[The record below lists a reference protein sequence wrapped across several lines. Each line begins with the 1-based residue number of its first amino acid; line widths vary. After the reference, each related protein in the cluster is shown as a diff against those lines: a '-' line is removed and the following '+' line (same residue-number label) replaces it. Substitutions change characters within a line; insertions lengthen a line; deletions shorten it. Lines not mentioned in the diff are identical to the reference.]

1 VFCNNTS
8 RGKFRSAVWGRHRE
22 LLELMSARLL
32 IVDEHD
38 KIAPPVLSALQRRF
52 KVTCVRQLVDAN
64 GGGFDVAV
72 IAPGA
77 DDETELCRQVIETGT
92 AAEVVILGSSPSLED
107 TIRAI
112 RAQASDFVP
121 DGDEP
126 SAVVSRVRQSV
137 ELIELRRELARLQAG
152 PVPVTPFPELIG
164 EGTALRRLKLLIER
178 VARSEATVLVTG
190 ESGTGKEIVAR
201 TLHAHGPHP
210 AGPFLV
216 TSLGAVPR
224 QLLESE
230 LFGHVRGAFTGALAD
245 RKGLLLRASGGTLFL
260 DEVADMPLD
269 VQAKLLRALQQRS
282 LRALGQREEVP
293 FNARII
299 AATSRDLEQEVAAGR
314 FRQDLYFRLN
324 VIQLVVPPLRERGH
338 DVLLLAQHFIQREST
353 ALRPVVGLTP
363 GAARALL
370 AYRWPGNVR
379 ELEHCIVSAAASA
392 RYDHIT
398 APDLPERVR
407 GQESVAPERD
417 VNDLISLRE
426 LERQHILEVLRSV
439 GGNKALTSRR
449 LGLDRKTLYRK
460 LKEYGEANGAAEL
473 PSE

>member
-1 VFCNNTS
+1 
-8 RGKFRSAVWGRHRE
+8 
-22 LLELMSARLL
+22 MSARLL
-32 IVDEHD
+32 VVDDQEGM
-38 KIAPPVLSALQRRF
+38 APPVLSALQRRF
-52 KVTCVRQLVDAN
+52 KVVRVARADEAS
-64 GGGFDVAV
+64 GAGYDVAL

-77 DDETELCRQVIETGT
+77 EDQSRLCRRLIEIG
-92 AAEVVILGSSPSLED
+92 AAGEVMILGSSPSLED

-112 RAQASDFVP
+112 RAQAFDFVP
-121 DGDEP
+121 EGDEP
-126 SAVVSRVRQSV
+126 SAVVNRVRQAI
-137 ELIELRRELARLQAG
+137 ELIELRRELSRLQAG
-152 PVPVTPFPELIG
+152 PIPGTPFPELIG
-164 EGTALRRLKLLIER
+164 ESTALRRLKLLIER
-178 VARSEATVLVTG
+178 VARSEATVLVNG

-210 AGPFLV
+210 GGPFLV
-216 TSLGAVPR
+216 TNLGAIPR

-230 LFGHVRGAFTGALAD
+230 LFGHVRGAFTGAVAD
-245 RKGLLLRASGGTLFL
+245 RKGLLLRATGGSLFL

-338 DVLLLAQHFIQREST
+338 DVLLLAQHFIQRESS

-379 ELEHCIVSAAASA
+379 ELEHCIVSAAACA

-407 GQESVAPERD
+407 GQEAMAPERD

-460 LKEYGEANGAAEL
+460 LKEYGEAAG
-473 PSE
+473 

>member
-1 VFCNNTS
+1 
-8 RGKFRSAVWGRHRE
+8 
-22 LLELMSARLL
+22 MSARLL
-32 IVDEHD
+32 VIDEHD
-38 KIAPPVLSALQRRF
+38 KIVPAVLTALQRRF
-52 KVTCVRQLVDAN
+52 KVSRVQKLENVTD
-64 GGGFDVAV
+64 GSFDVAL

-77 DDETELCRQVIETGT
+77 EDETELCRRVIDTGVAT
-92 AAEVVILGSSPSLED
+92 EVVILGSSPSLED

-121 DGDEP
+121 NGDEP
-126 SAVVSRVRQSV
+126 TEVVDRVRQVV
-137 ELIELRRELARLQAG
+137 ELIELRRELSRLRSG
-152 PVPVTPFPELIG
+152 PVPAAPFPELIG
-164 EGTALRRLKLLIER
+164 ESIALRRLKQLIER
-178 VARSEATVLVTG
+178 VARSEATVLITG

-210 AGPFLV
+210 GGPFLV
-216 TSLGAVPR
+216 TSLGAIPR
-224 QLLESE
+224 HLLESE
-230 LFGHVRGAFTGALAD
+230 LFGHVRGAFTGALSD
-245 RKGLLLRASGGTLFL
+245 RKGLLLLATGGSLFL

-269 VQAKLLRALQQRS
+269 VQAKLLRVLQQRS

-324 VIQLVVPPLRERGH
+324 VIQLVVPPLRERAH
-338 DVLLLAQHFIQREST
+338 DVLLLAQHFIQRENT
-353 ALRPVVGLTP
+353 QLRRFVGLTP
-363 GAARALL
+363 AAARALL

-398 APDLPERVR
+398 AADLPERVR
-407 GQESVAPERD
+407 GQDALAPEQD

-460 LKEYGEANGAAEL
+460 LKEYEEAGGAPVEGASGGDLDQPEV
-473 PSE
+473 S

>member
-1 VFCNNTS
+1 
-8 RGKFRSAVWGRHRE
+8 
-22 LLELMSARLL
+22 MSARLL
-32 IVDEHD
+32 VVDEQD
-38 KIAPPVLSALQRRF
+38 KMAPPVLSALQRRF
-52 KVTCVRQLVDAN
+52 KVVCVPQVEEAA
-64 GGGFDVAV
+64 GAGFDMAV

-77 DDETELCRQVIETGT
+77 VDPSELCRRLIEVGA
-92 AAEVVILGSSPSLED
+92 AAEVMILGSSPSLED

-112 RAQASDFVP
+112 RAQAFDFVP
-121 DGDEP
+121 EGDEP
-126 SAVVSRVRQSV
+126 QAVVNRLRQAI
-137 ELIELRRELARLQAG
+137 ELIELRRELSRLQAG
-152 PVPVTPFPELIG
+152 PVPATPFPELIG
-164 EGTALRRLKLLIER
+164 DSTALRRLKLLIER
-178 VARSEATVLVTG
+178 VARSEATVLITG

-210 AGPFLV
+210 GGPFLV
-216 TSLGAVPR
+216 TNLGAIPR

-230 LFGHVRGAFTGALAD
+230 LFGHMRGAFTGAVAD
-245 RKGLLLRASGGTLFL
+245 RKGLLLRATGGTLFL
-260 DEVADMPLD
+260 DEVADMPLE

-293 FNARII
+293 FNARIV

-338 DVLLLAQHFIQREST
+338 DVLLLAQHFIQRESSV
-353 ALRPVVGLTP
+353 LRPVVGLTP

-379 ELEHCIVSAAASA
+379 ELEHCIVSAAACA

-407 GQESVAPERD
+407 GQEALAPERD

-460 LKEYGEANGAAEL
+460 LKEYGEAT
-473 PSE
+473 S

>member
-1 VFCNNTS
+1 
-8 RGKFRSAVWGRHRE
+8 
-22 LLELMSARLL
+22 MSARLL
-32 IVDEHD
+32 ILDEHD
-38 KIAPPVLSALQRRF
+38 KIAAPVLSALQRRF
-52 KVTCVRQLVDAN
+52 KVVRVPHVEEAA
-64 GGGFDVAV
+64 GAGFDMAV

-77 DDETELCRQVIETGT
+77 DEPSELCRRLIEIGA
-92 AAEVVILGSSPSLED
+92 AAEVMILGNSPSLED

-112 RAQASDFVP
+112 RAQAFDFVP
-121 DGDEP
+121 EGDEP
-126 SAVVSRVRQSV
+126 QAVVNRLRQAM
-137 ELIELRRELARLQAG
+137 ELIELRRELSRLQAG
-152 PVPVTPFPELIG
+152 PVPATPFPELIG
-164 EGTALRRLKLLIER
+164 ESTALRRLKLLIER
-178 VARSEATVLVTG
+178 VARSEATVLITG

-210 AGPFLV
+210 GGPFLV
-216 TSLGAVPR
+216 TNLGAIPR

-230 LFGHVRGAFTGALAD
+230 LFGHLRGAFTGAVAD

-260 DEVADMPLD
+260 DEVADMPLE

-293 FNARII
+293 FNARIV

-338 DVLLLAQHFIQREST
+338 DVLLLAQHFIQRESSV
-353 ALRPVVGLTP
+353 LRPVVGLTP

-379 ELEHCIVSAAASA
+379 ELEHCIVSAAACA

-407 GQESVAPERD
+407 GQEALAPERD

-460 LKEYGEANGAAEL
+460 LKEYGEAAG
-473 PSE
+473 

>member
-1 VFCNNTS
+1 
-8 RGKFRSAVWGRHRE
+8 
-22 LLELMSARLL
+22 MSARLL
-32 IVDEHD
+32 VVDEQER
-38 KIAPPVLSALQRRF
+38 IAPPVLGALQRRF
-52 KVTCVRQLVDAN
+52 KVVRVARAEEAA
-64 GGGFDVAV
+64 GGGYDVAL

-77 DDETELCRQVIETGT
+77 DDQSGLCKRLIEIG
-92 AAEVVILGSSPSLED
+92 AAGEVVILGCSPSLED

-112 RAQASDFVP
+112 RAQAFDFVP
-121 DGDEP
+121 EGDEP
-126 SAVVSRVRQSV
+126 SAVVNRVRQAI
-137 ELIELRRELARLQAG
+137 ELIELRRELSRLQAG
-152 PVPVTPFPELIG
+152 PVPATPFPELIG
-164 EGTALRRLKLLIER
+164 ESTALRRLKLLIER
-178 VARSEATVLVTG
+178 VARSEATVLITG

-210 AGPFLV
+210 GGPFLV
-216 TSLGAVPR
+216 TNLGAIPR

-230 LFGHVRGAFTGALAD
+230 LFGHLRGAFTGAVAD
-245 RKGLLLRASGGTLFL
+245 RKGLLLRATGGSLFL

-338 DVLLLAQHFIQREST
+338 DVLLLAQHFIQRESN

-379 ELEHCIVSAAASA
+379 ELEHCIVSAAACA

-407 GQESVAPERD
+407 GQEAAAPERD
-417 VNDLISLRE
+417 INDLISLRE

-460 LKEYGEANGAAEL
+460 LKEYGEAAG
-473 PSE
+473 

>member
-1 VFCNNTS
+1 
-8 RGKFRSAVWGRHRE
+8 
-22 LLELMSARLL
+22 MSARLL
-32 IVDEHD
+32 VVDEHD
-38 KIAPPVLSALQRRF
+38 RIAPTVLSSLQRRF
-52 KVTCVRQLVDAN
+52 KVVRVAHAEEAS
-64 GGGFDVAV
+64 GAGYDVAV

-77 DDETELCRQVIETGT
+77 DDQPGLCRRLIEIG
-92 AAEVVILGSSPSLED
+92 AASEVVILGASPSLED

-112 RAQASDFVP
+112 RAQAFDFVP
-121 DGDEP
+121 EGDEP
-126 SAVVSRVRQSV
+126 SGVVNRVRQAV
-137 ELIELRRELARLQAG
+137 ELIELRRELSRLQAG
-152 PVPVTPFPELIG
+152 PVPATPFPELIG
-164 EGTALRRLKLLIER
+164 ESTALRRLKLLIER
-178 VARSEATVLVTG
+178 VARSEATVLITG

-216 TSLGAVPR
+216 TNLGAIPR

-230 LFGHVRGAFTGALAD
+230 LFGHMRGAFTGAVAD
-245 RKGLLLRASGGTLFL
+245 RKGLLLRATGGSLFL

-338 DVLLLAQHFIQREST
+338 DVLLLAQHFIQRESS

-379 ELEHCIVSAAASA
+379 ELEHCIVSAAACA

-398 APDLPERVR
+398 AQDLPERVR
-407 GQESVAPERD
+407 GQESLAPERD
-417 VNDLISLRE
+417 INDLISLRE

-460 LKEYGEANGAAEL
+460 LKEYGEAAG
-473 PSE
+473 S

>member
-1 VFCNNTS
+1 
-8 RGKFRSAVWGRHRE
+8 
-22 LLELMSARLL
+22 MSARLL
-32 IVDEHD
+32 VVDEHD
-38 KIAPPVLSALQRRF
+38 RIAPTVLSALQRRF
-52 KVTCVRQLVDAN
+52 KVVRVAQAEEAS
-64 GGGFDVAV
+64 GAGYDVAL

-77 DDETELCRQVIETGT
+77 DDQSGLCRRLIEIG
-92 AAEVVILGSSPSLED
+92 AAGEVVILGSSPSLED

-112 RAQASDFVP
+112 RAQAFDFVP

-126 SAVVSRVRQSV
+126 TGVVNRVRQAV
-137 ELIELRRELARLQAG
+137 ELIELRRELSRLQAG
-152 PVPVTPFPELIG
+152 PVPATPFPELIG
-164 EGTALRRLKLLIER
+164 ESTALRRLKLLIER
-178 VARSEATVLVTG
+178 VARSEATVLITG

-216 TSLGAVPR
+216 TNLGAIPR

-230 LFGHVRGAFTGALAD
+230 LFGHLRGAFTGAVAD
-245 RKGLLLRASGGTLFL
+245 RKGLLLRATGGSLFL

-338 DVLLLAQHFIQREST
+338 DVLLLAQHFIQRESSP
-353 ALRPVVGLTP
+353 LRPVVGLTP
-363 GAARALL
+363 AAARALL

-379 ELEHCIVSAAASA
+379 ELEHCIVSAAACA

-407 GQESVAPERD
+407 GQEALAPERD

-460 LKEYGEANGAAEL
+460 LKEYGEAAG
-473 PSE
+473 

>member
-1 VFCNNTS
+1 
-8 RGKFRSAVWGRHRE
+8 
-22 LLELMSARLL
+22 MSARLL
-32 IVDEHD
+32 VVDEHD
-38 KIAPPVLSALQRRF
+38 RIAPTVLSALQRRF
-52 KVTCVRQLVDAN
+52 KVVRVAHAEEAS
-64 GGGFDVAV
+64 GAGYDVAL

-77 DDETELCRQVIETGT
+77 DDQSGLCRHLIEIG
-92 AAEVVILGSSPSLED
+92 AAGEVVILGSSPSLED

-112 RAQASDFVP
+112 RAQAFDFVP

-126 SAVVSRVRQSV
+126 TAVVNRVRQAV
-137 ELIELRRELARLQAG
+137 ELIELRRELSRLQAG
-152 PVPVTPFPELIG
+152 PVPATPFPELIG
-164 EGTALRRLKLLIER
+164 ESTALRRLKLLIER
-178 VARSEATVLVTG
+178 VARSEATVLITG

-216 TSLGAVPR
+216 TNLGAIPR

-230 LFGHVRGAFTGALAD
+230 LFGHLRGAFTGAVAD
-245 RKGLLLRASGGTLFL
+245 RKGLLLRATGGSLFL

-338 DVLLLAQHFIQREST
+338 DVLLLAQHFIQRESS

-379 ELEHCIVSAAASA
+379 ELEHCIVSAAACA

-407 GQESVAPERD
+407 GQEALAPERD

-460 LKEYGEANGAAEL
+460 LKEYGEATG
-473 PSE
+473 